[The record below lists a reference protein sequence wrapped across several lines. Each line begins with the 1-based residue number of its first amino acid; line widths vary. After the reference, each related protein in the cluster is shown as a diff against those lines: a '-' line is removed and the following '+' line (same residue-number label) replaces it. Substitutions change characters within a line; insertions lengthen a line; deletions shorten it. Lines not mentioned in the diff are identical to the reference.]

1 MSRRLHRKTG
11 YVSLIWINIISNRRA
26 QRLLISF
33 AKRSLGS
40 VNLVKSTNNWG
51 FKKYD
56 IVVWNGSKWFRIGLN
71 CSSLKRVSK
80 FRLPSKR
87 GNYWLAEWM
96 SVFRKNYNPKVSNF
110 KTSMKFPTQSHWNMS
125 RVKVKFS
132 PRWIQLCLMKAYGEI
147 ELSLDAYWTT
157 AQDDGECLAAW
168 PGRFNPGEGF

>member
-1 MSRRLHRKTG
+1 MMSRRLHRKTG

-96 SVFRKNYNPKVSNF
+96 SVFRKDYNPKVSNF
-110 KTSMKFPTQSHWNMS
+110 KQTWSSQPSHIGTCREWRWNFHPAE
-125 RVKVKFS
+125 FS
-132 PRWIQLCLMKAYGEI
+132 FA
-147 ELSLDAYWTT
+147 
-157 AQDDGECLAAW
+157 
-168 PGRFNPGEGF
+168 